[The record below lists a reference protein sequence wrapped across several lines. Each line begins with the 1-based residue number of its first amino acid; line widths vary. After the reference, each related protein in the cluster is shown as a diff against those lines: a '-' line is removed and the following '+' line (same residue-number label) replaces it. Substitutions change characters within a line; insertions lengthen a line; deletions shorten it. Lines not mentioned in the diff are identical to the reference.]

1 MPGLSKHG
9 TIYFEFKIVYN
20 LNLEYIV
27 NERFREVAMNVDEL
41 LAQLRTEWMSD
52 MADLE
57 NKLRAEMDEKINKAL
72 EAKSE
77 MHGHRE
83 YFPYTEWNKNV
94 LILVKRFEQ
103 IEKHI
108 ELIERKLMNK

>member
-1 MPGLSKHG
+1 M
-9 TIYFEFKIVYN
+9 N
-20 LNLEYIV
+20 L
-27 NERFREVAMNVDEL
+27 DEL
-41 LAQLRTEWMSD
+41 LAQLRKEWLSD

-57 NKLRAEMDEKINKAL
+57 NRLRAEIDEKINKAL

-94 LILVKRFEQ
+94 QIVVKRFEQ

-108 ELIERKLMNK
+108 EMIERKLMNR